1 MPATT
6 LEPRTALV
14 VVDLQRGIAAMQTAP
29 HANADIVARNAELAR
44 AFRKAGLP
52 VALVRVAWSPD
63 GADMPP
69 GRTEAPRAAR
79 VLPEGWDEL
88 IGELDVQPTD
98 IVITKRHWGAFHG
111 TELDLQLRRRGVT
124 GIVLTGIATS
134 IGVESTAR
142 AAHEHGY
149 HVTVATDACGDR
161 DAESHDH
168 SVTRIFPRLGE
179 TATTEE
185 ILALATAHRSD
196 LHR

>member
-6 LEPRTALV
+6 LDPRTALV
-14 VVDLQRGIAAMQTAP
+14 VIDLQRGIAATQTAP
-29 HANADIVARNAELAR
+29 HANTDIVARNAELAR
-44 AFRKAGLP
+44 TFRKAGLP
-52 VALVRVAWSPD
+52 VALVRVSWSPD

-69 GRTEAPRAAR
+69 GRTEAPRMSGG
-79 VLPEGWDEL
+79 LPEGFDVLVDEL
-88 IGELDVQPTD
+88 EVQPTD

-134 IGVESTAR
+134 IGVESTAG

-149 HVTVATDACGDR
+149 HVTDACGDR

-168 SVTRIFPRLGE
+168 SVTRIFPRPGE
-179 TATTEE
+179 TASTEE
-185 ILALATAHRSD
+185 ILALVTAHRPD